1 MLSFDSLPQARV
13 VRSHGKLVAP
23 PPRPKQPSRA
33 PGAIRRFGRESAEII
48 VGMWPITAVMLFAV
62 ALLVALGRASNY

>member
-23 PPRPKQPSRA
+23 PPRQKTPTRGPSA
-33 PGAIRRFGRESAEII
+33 LGRFARESAEII

-62 ALLVALGRASNY
+62 ALLIALGRASNY